1 MVILRYRGCCN
12 CEDVKGAYFCLPST
26 KYKDIISKHETRAQI
41 PCKTTGCSC
50 LSLRTVIIL
59 PSPRLPAVLN
69 MRVRYWRLSITDV
82 LHATYPAEKA
92 NHWDIKCMQ
101 GEYEHFGVFW
111 YRYGTPFDKEPV
123 HGICFYYND
132 VSRKIIDDLA
142 SFLQSNFGGKLLSLH
157 SRGFLKGSKEFADG
171 RSIGTLANEL
181 SLRFSAPVELTIE
194 FEKMTKEDI
203 DQESFKLPSS
213 KALPISGSD

>member
-1 MVILRYRGCCN
+1 DWL
-12 CEDVKGAYFCLPST
+12 
-26 KYKDIISKHETRAQI
+26 Q
-41 PCKTTGCSC
+41 

-59 PSPRLPAVLN
+59 PSPRLSAVLN

-82 LHATYPAEKA
+82 LNATYPAEKA

-123 HGICFYYND
+123 HGLCFYYND

-157 SRGFLKGSKEFADG
+157 SRSFLQGSKEFADG

-181 SLRFSAPVELTIE
+181 SLRFNAPVELTIE

-213 KALPISGSD
+213 KALPITGPD